1 MTGREFLGRGWQ
13 FPIRINPRG
22 GLSFVSAEQDIVEAL
37 WIVLSTAPG
46 ERQMVPRFGCG
57 IHDFVFAPNSA
68 STRGTIANAVRKALT
83 TWEPRIDV
91 VDVRVEAGPG
101 EDNKLLIR
109 IDYRVRSTNAYHN
122 LVYPFYLKEGK
133 ES

>member
-22 GLSFVSAEQDIVEAL
+22 GLSFVNAERDIVEAL
-37 WIVLSTAPG
+37 WIILSTAPG

-57 IHDFVFAPNSA
+57 IHDFVFAPNSPA
-68 STRGTIANAVRKALT
+68 TRGTIANAVRKALT
-83 TWEPRIDV
+83 TWEPRIDLS
-91 VDVRVEAGPG
+91 DVRVEAGPG

-133 ES
+133 S

>member
-1 MTGREFLGRGWQ
+1 MSGREFLGRGWQ
-13 FPIRINPRG
+13 FPIRVNPRG
-22 GLSFVSAEQDIVEAL
+22 GLSYSVAEQDIVEAL
-37 WIVLSTAPG
+37 WIILSTSPG
-46 ERQMVPRFGCG
+46 ERQMLPRFGCG

-68 STRGTIANAVRKALT
+68 STRGSIGNAVRKGLT
-83 TWEPRIDV
+83 TWEPRIDL
-91 VDVRVEAGPG
+91 VDVRVDSAPG
-101 EDNKLLIR
+101 EPNKLLIR

>member
-1 MTGREFLGRGWQ
+1 MSGREFLGTGWR
-13 FPIRINPRG
+13 FPIRVSPRG
-22 GLSFVSAEQDIVEAL
+22 GLTFSSAEQNIEEAL

-46 ERQMVPRFGCG
+46 ERQMLPKFGCG

-68 STRGTIANAVRKALT
+68 LTRGTIATAVRKALT

-91 VDVRVEAGPG
+91 VDVRVESGPG
-101 EDNKLLIR
+101 EPNKLLIR
-109 IDYRVRSTNAYHN
+109 IDYRVRSTNAFHN
-122 LVYPFYLKEGK
+122 LVYPFYLKEGR

>member
-13 FPIRINPRG
+13 FPVRINPHG
-22 GLSFVSAEQDIVEAL
+22 GLSYVSAEQDIVEAL
-37 WIVLSTAPG
+37 WIILSTSPG
-46 ERQMVPRFGCG
+46 ERQMLPRFGCG

-68 STRGTIANAVRKALT
+68 ATRGTIANAVRKALT
-83 TWEPRIDV
+83 TWEPRIDL
-91 VDVRVEAGPG
+91 VDVRVEAGAG

-109 IDYRVRSTNAYHN
+109 IDYRIRSTNAYHN

-133 ES
+133 GS

>member
-1 MTGREFLGRGWQ
+1 MSGREFLGTGWQ
-13 FPIRINPRG
+13 FPIRINSRG
-22 GLSFVSAEQDIVEAL
+22 GLSFVSAEQDIEQAI

-46 ERQMVPRFGCG
+46 ERQMLPRFGCG

-68 STRGTIANAVRKALT
+68 ATRGTIATLVRKSLT
-83 TWEPRIDV
+83 TFEPRIDV
-91 VDVRVEAGPG
+91 VDVRVDATAEEP
-101 EDNKLLIR
+101 DKLLIR
-109 IDYRVRSTNAYHN
+109 IDYRVRKSNAFQN

>member
-1 MTGREFLGRGWQ
+1 MSGREFLGRGWQ
-13 FPIRINPRG
+13 FPIRVNPRG
-22 GLSFVSAEQDIVEAL
+22 GLSFSAAEQDIVEAL
-37 WIVLSTAPG
+37 WIILSTSPG
-46 ERQMVPRFGCG
+46 ERQMLPRFGCG

-68 STRGTIANAVRKALT
+68 STRGSIGNAVRKALT
-83 TWEPRIDV
+83 AWEPRIDL

-101 EDNKLLIR
+101 EPNKLLIR

>member
-1 MTGREFLGRGWQ
+1 MSGREFLGTGWQ
-13 FPIRINPRG
+13 FPVRVNPRG
-22 GLSFVSAEQDIVEAL
+22 GLSFVSAEQDIEQAI

-46 ERQMVPRFGCG
+46 ERQMLPRFGCG

-68 STRGTIANAVRKALT
+68 ATRGTIANAVRQALT

-91 VDVRVEAGPG
+91 ADVRVDATAEEP
-101 EDNKLLIR
+101 NKLLIR
-109 IDYRVRSTNAYHN
+109 IDYRVRKSNAFQN
-122 LVYPFYLKEGK
+122 LVYPFYLKEGN

>member
-1 MTGREFLGRGWQ
+1 MSGREFLGRGWQ
-13 FPIRINPRG
+13 FPIRVNPRG
-22 GLSFVSAEQDIVEAL
+22 GLSYSAAEQDIVEAL
-37 WIVLSTAPG
+37 WIILSTAPG
-46 ERQMVPRFGCG
+46 ERQMLPRFGCG

-68 STRGTIANAVRKALT
+68 STRGFIGNAVRKGLT

-91 VDVRVEAGPG
+91 VDVRVDSAPG
-101 EDNKLLIR
+101 EPNKLLIR
-109 IDYRVRSTNAYHN
+109 IDYRVRSTNAFHN

>member
-1 MTGREFLGRGWQ
+1 MSGREFLGRGWQ
-13 FPIRINPRG
+13 FPIRVNPRG
-22 GLSFVSAEQDIVEAL
+22 GLSYSAAEQDIVEAL

-46 ERQMVPRFGCG
+46 ERQMLPRFGCG

-68 STRGTIANAVRKALT
+68 STRGAIGNAVRKGLT
-83 TWEPRIDV
+83 TWEPRIDL
-91 VDVRVEAGPG
+91 VDVRVDSAPG
-101 EDNKLLIR
+101 EPNKLLIR
-109 IDYRVRSTNAYHN
+109 IDYRVRSTNAFHN

>member
-1 MTGREFLGRGWQ
+1 MSGREFLGTGWN
-13 FPIRINPRG
+13 FPIRVNPRG
-22 GLSFVSAEQDIVEAL
+22 GLSFVSAEQDIEQAI

-46 ERQMVPRFGCG
+46 ERQMLPRFGCG

-68 STRGTIANAVRKALT
+68 ATRGTIATLVRKALT
-83 TWEPRIDV
+83 TFEPRIDV
-91 VDVRVEAGPG
+91 VDVRVDATAEEP
-101 EDNKLLIR
+101 NKLLIR
-109 IDYRVRSTNAYHN
+109 IDYRVRKSNAFQN